1 MWSNIKKCIIRKCIP
16 TVCCSWWSSF
26 VPSTDKLVSTNH
38 LANLIV
44 QEVVAPELSKLN
56 HAVMSKNKEIKCS
69 FLQKKQLEKIGWI
82 HILLSTYHTVGW
94 IVLQNGLIN
103 SSILQEISSS
113 VSKSFS
119 CNGEKTELR
128 WDKKNG

>member
-26 VPSTDKLVSTNH
+26 VPSTNKLVSTNH

-82 HILLSTYHTVGW
+82 HTLVNLSYRWMDCVTKWVN
-94 IVLQNGLIN
+94 QFIN
-103 SSILQEISSS
+103 STRNFFICL
-113 VSKSFS
+113 
-119 CNGEKTELR
+119 
-128 WDKKNG
+128 KKFFMQRRKNRAEMR